1 MQVFDSMVDDLR
13 SGDTLIANYDS
24 SLSIQLNYEAL
35 TISDDENSIT
45 IADDNILQLLRA
57 FMEVYVT
64 AREEPLDINYD
75 LLLNGF

>member
-1 MQVFDSMVDDLR
+1 MEVFDSMVDDLR

-24 SLSIQLNYEAL
+24 SLSIQLNYESM
-35 TISDDENSIT
+35 TISDDENCIT

-64 AREEPLDINYD
+64 AREAPLDINYD